1 MICLAIK
8 DLAGRKYPLAKMY
21 VRIPSSEFNWDFG
34 SFSRL
39 KPTYGVCAD
48 WAVATPYSFITKAE
62 AQIYLSRDYGITED
76 FITEEFVE
84 GM

>member
-8 DLAGRKYPLAKMY
+8 DLAGRKHPLAKMY
-21 VRIPSSEFNWDFG
+21 VRIPSNWEFG

-48 WAVATPYSFITKAE
+48 WCVAAPFRFTTMAD
-62 AQIYLSRDYGITED
+62 AQIYLARDYGISAD
-76 FITEEFVE
+76 FITAEFVE
-84 GM
+84 GI

>member
-8 DLAGRKYPLAKMY
+8 DLAGRKHPLAKMY
-21 VRIPSSEFNWDFG
+21 VQIPSSEFDWEFG

-48 WAVATPYSFITKAE
+48 WCVATPFRISTMAE
-62 AQIYLSRDYGITED
+62 AQICLARDYGISND

-84 GM
+84 GI

>member
-21 VRIPSSEFNWDFG
+21 ARMPSSEFNWEFDG
-34 SFSRL
+34 FSRL

-48 WAVATPYSFITKAE
+48 WYGAAPFRFSTMVE
-62 AQIYLSRDYGITED
+62 AQICLARDYGIPND

-84 GM
+84 GT

>member
-21 VRIPSSEFNWDFG
+21 VQIPSSEFDWELG
-34 SFSRL
+34 GFSRL
-39 KPTYGVCAD
+39 KSTYGVCAD
-48 WAVATPYSFITKAE
+48 WAVAAPFRFSTMVE
-62 AQIYLSRDYGITED
+62 AQICLLRDYGITED

>member
-21 VRIPSSEFNWDFG
+21 VRMPSSEFNFEFG

-39 KPTYGVCAD
+39 KSTYGVCAD
-48 WAVATPYSFITKAE
+48 WCLAAPFRFSTMAE
-62 AQIYLSRDYGITED
+62 AQICLARDYGISAD

-84 GM
+84 GI